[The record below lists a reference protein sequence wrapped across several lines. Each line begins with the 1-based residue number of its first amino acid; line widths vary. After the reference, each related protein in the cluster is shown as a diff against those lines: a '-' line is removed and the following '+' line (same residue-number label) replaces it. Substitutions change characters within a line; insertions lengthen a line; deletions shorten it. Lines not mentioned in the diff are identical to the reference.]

1 VETAAE
7 QANIAA
13 PEKKEDVA
21 PLPEVLADPL
31 VDSLADSNADSLA
44 TPLSDALGETLAT
57 SIADSLPD
65 SNAGSLATP
74 ATDSLAE
81 TLATPLADSL
91 ADSLATS
98 FANSLT
104 ESLADPPT
112 ETLSTPVAEPLAG
125 PPTRPLVIRGLT
137 EILEQH
143 GDWLDSNGESGIQ
156 ADFSREN
163 LEDADLIDARLQD
176 ALLNK
181 TILKRADLML
191 ADFRGASLLQANLK
205 DTNLLGTGF
214 HQANLQAATLEGATG
229 LLNRQLAGA
238 NLFGAILPADTSPS
252 EGLKYVGQVATRAGL
267 FLVAILLV
275 NALAWLR
282 IFTTKDSQ
290 LLRNAPALPFFGLQA
305 DVPFVPFYLFGP
317 VVILCLYICFHLYL
331 QRLWDGAAQLPAIF
345 PDGRS
350 LDTCL
355 PWFARWSAR
364 MHSKWLKTTRSPL
377 AFLEAGIAMVLLYW
391 ITPATILLFWGRYL
405 TLEDMR
411 GTSALVLLV
420 VGAITAAMGFPRM
433 VGKAFGADSPLPA
446 NSPRSLRWRTML
458 LRSAAPIGIGFIL
471 LLLSIG
477 IIQGVPHDF
486 GRTSESA
493 NPGIST
499 LAAEI
504 LWTAGYNPYAQ
515 LTEAEVSTKPP
526 DWSGKDEEVD
536 EVKGATLNRLKLR
549 YIQAY
554 GAFFAKARLWQADL
568 RNAYLSEADLR
579 EANLRQ
585 ADLQFVV
592 LDRAKLNRASLQEAD
607 LRNANLNRA
616 NLREANLSSAVLS
629 GATLLDAT
637 LDSASLYK
645 ADLRNA
651 LLQRA
656 NLKQADLREANLE
669 NANLT
674 MANLQETYLTSTKM
688 GNAQL
693 KQADLSLAILTEADL
708 RKSDLSGADLQGA
721 ILRGADISGANLQGA
736 NLRGAVGLTA
746 RQICSAPNRAQAQ
759 LDENLQHEVDS
770 LCGSTR

>member
-7 QANIAA
+7 QANASA
-13 PEKKEDVA
+13 PEKKEGA
-21 PLPEVLADPL
+21 SPPAIPL
-31 VDSLADSNADSLA
+31 
-44 TPLSDALGETLAT
+44 T
-57 SIADSLPD
+57 
-65 SNAGSLATP
+65 GSLA
-74 ATDSLAE
+74 S
-81 TLATPLADSL
+81 
-91 ADSLATS
+91 
-98 FANSLT
+98 
-104 ESLADPPT
+104 
-112 ETLSTPVAEPLAG
+112 PV
-125 PPTRPLVIRGLT
+125 VIRGLA

-143 GDWLDSNGESGIQ
+143 ADWLDSHGETGIQ

-163 LEDADLIDARLQD
+163 LEDADLIDARLTD

-191 ADFRGASLLQANLK
+191 ADLHGASLLQANLK
-205 DTNLLGTGF
+205 DANLLGTVF
-214 HQANLQAATLEGATG
+214 HQANLQAATLDGATG

-238 NLFGAILPADTSPS
+238 NLFGATLPADTSPS
-252 EGLKYVGQVATRAGL
+252 EGLKYVRQVASRAGWYL
-267 FLVAILLV
+267 IAILLV

-282 IFTTKDSQ
+282 IFTTRDPQ
-290 LLRNAPALPFFGLQA
+290 LLRNAPAVPFFGLQA
-305 DVPFVPFYLFGP
+305 DVPFVAFYLFGP
-317 VVILCLYICFHLYL
+317 VVILSLYVCFHLYL
-331 QRLWDGAAQLPAIF
+331 QRLWDGAAQLPAVF

-364 MHSKWLKTTRSPL
+364 MHSKWLKSTRSPL
-377 AFLEAGIAMVLLYW
+377 AFLEAGIAMLVLYW
-391 ITPATILLFWGRYL
+391 VAPATILLFWGRYL

-411 GTSALVLLV
+411 GTSALVLLE

-433 VGKAFGADSPLPA
+433 VGKAFGVDSPRPA
-446 NSPRSLRWRTML
+446 NIPTSSRWRTLL
-458 LRSAAPIGIGFIL
+458 LRSAAPIAVGLIL

-477 IIQGVPHDF
+477 TIQGAPHDF

-493 NPGIST
+493 NPGIET
-499 LAAEI
+499 WAAEV

-526 DWSGKDEEVD
+526 AWSGKDEDVAQ
-536 EVKGATLNRLKLR
+536 VKGASLNRLKLR

-585 ADLQFVV
+585 ADLQFVA
-592 LDRAKLNRASLQEAD
+592 LDHAMLVRASLQEAD
-607 LRNANLNRA
+607 LRNSNLNRA

-637 LDSASLYK
+637 LDHASLYK
-645 ADLRNA
+645 ADLRNV
-651 LLQRA
+651 LMQRA
-656 NLKQADLREANLE
+656 SLKQADLREANLG

-674 MANLQETYLTSTKM
+674 MANLQETYLTSTKL

-693 KQADLSLAILTEADL
+693 KQADLSLAILTDADL
-708 RKSDLSGADLQGA
+708 RKSDLSGSDLQGA

-736 NLRGAVGLTA
+736 DLRGAVGLTA
-746 RQICSAPNRAQAQ
+746 NQICSAANRAQAQ
-759 LDENLQHEVDS
+759 LDDNLRRDVDS
-770 LCGSTR
+770 LCANAR

>member
-1 VETAAE
+1 VETTAE
-7 QANIAA
+7 QANASL
-13 PEKKEDVA
+13 PEKKEDA
-21 PLPEVLADPL
+21 SPLEASLIP
-31 VDSLADSNADSLA
+31 SLAS
-44 TPLSDALGETLAT
+44 
-57 SIADSLPD
+57 
-65 SNAGSLATP
+65 
-74 ATDSLAE
+74 
-81 TLATPLADSL
+81 
-91 ADSLATS
+91 
-98 FANSLT
+98 
-104 ESLADPPT
+104 
-112 ETLSTPVAEPLAG
+112 PV
-125 PPTRPLVIRGLT
+125 VIRGLA

-143 GDWLDSNGESGIQ
+143 GDWLDSHGETGIQ

-205 DTNLLGTGF
+205 DANLLGTVF
-214 HQANLQAATLEGATG
+214 HQANLQAATLDGATG
-229 LLNRQLAGA
+229 LLSRQLAGA
-238 NLFGAILPADTSPS
+238 NLFGATLPVDTSPS
-252 EGLKYVGQVATRAGL
+252 EALKYVRQVASKAGWYL
-267 FLVAILLV
+267 IAILLV

-282 IFTTKDSQ
+282 IFTTRDPQ

-305 DVPFVPFYLFGP
+305 DVPFVAFYLFGP
-317 VVILCLYICFHLYL
+317 VVILSLYVCFHLYL
-331 QRLWDGAAQLPAIF
+331 QRLWDGAAQLPAVF

-364 MHSKWLKTTRSPL
+364 MHSKWLKSTRSPL
-377 AFLEAGIAMVLLYW
+377 AFLEAGIAMLVLYW
-391 ITPATILLFWGRYL
+391 VAPATILLFWGRYL

-420 VGAITAAMGFPRM
+420 VAAVTAAMGFPRM
-433 VGKAFGADSPLPA
+433 VGKAFGVDLPRPA
-446 NSPRSLRWRTML
+446 NQSKSSRWRTFL
-458 LRSAAPIGIGFIL
+458 LRSAAPIGVGLIL

-477 IIQGVPHDF
+477 TIQGAPHDF

-493 NPGIST
+493 KPGIET
-499 LAAEI
+499 WAAEI

-526 DWSGKDEEVD
+526 AWSGRDEDVAQ
-536 EVKGATLNRLKLR
+536 VKGASLNRLKLR

-585 ADLQFVV
+585 ADLQFVA
-592 LDRAKLNRASLQEAD
+592 LDHAMLVRASLQEAD
-607 LRNANLNRA
+607 LRNSNLNRA

-637 LDSASLYK
+637 LDHASLYK
-645 ADLRNA
+645 ADLRNV
-651 LLQRA
+651 LMQRA
-656 NLKQADLREANLE
+656 SLKQADLREANLG

-674 MANLQETYLTSTKM
+674 MANLQETYLTSTKL

-693 KQADLSLAILTEADL
+693 KQADLSLAILTDADL
-708 RKSDLSGADLQGA
+708 RKSDLSGSDLQGA
-721 ILRGADISGANLQGA
+721 ILRGADMSGANLQGA
-736 NLRGAVGLTA
+736 DLRGAVGLTA
-746 RQICSAPNRAQAQ
+746 NQICSTANRAQAQ
-759 LDENLQHEVDS
+759 LDDNLRRDVDS
-770 LCGSTR
+770 LCANTR

>member
-1 VETAAE
+1 MPAAVWVPCRQSRGRNMETAAE
-7 QANIAA
+7 QTNITAA
-13 PEKKEDVA
+13 EKKEA
-21 PLPEVLADPL
+21 TSTLAD
-31 VDSLADSNADSLA
+31 
-44 TPLSDALGETLAT
+44 TLAG
-57 SIADSLPD
+57 AL
-65 SNAGSLATP
+65 
-74 ATDSLAE
+74 TD
-81 TLATPLADSL
+81 TLANPFD
-91 ADSLATS
+91 
-98 FANSLT
+98 
-104 ESLADPPT
+104 
-112 ETLSTPVAEPLAG
+112 
-125 PPTRPLVIRGLT
+125 RPIVFRGLT

-143 GDWLDSNGESGIQ
+143 GNWLDSRGATGIQ
-156 ADFSREN
+156 ADLSREN
-163 LEDADLIDARLQD
+163 LENSDLIDARLQE

-181 TILKRADLML
+181 TNLQRADLML
-191 ADFRGASLLQANLK
+191 ADMRGASLLQANLK
-205 DTNLLGTGF
+205 DANLLGTVF

-229 LLNRQLAGA
+229 LLTRPLAAA
-238 NLFGAILPADTSPS
+238 NLFSAVLPADMSPS
-252 EGLKYVGQVATRAGL
+252 EGLRFVKALASKAGW
-267 FLVAILLV
+267 FLVVTLLI
-275 NALAWLR
+275 NALAWIR
-282 IFTTKDSQ
+282 IFTTRDAQ

-305 DVPFVPFYLFGP
+305 DVPFVPFYLFCP
-317 VVILCLYICFHLYL
+317 VVLLSLYVSFHLYL

-493 NPGIST
+493 NTGIST

-526 DWSGKDEEVD
+526 DWTGKDEEVD

-656 NLKQADLREANLE
+656 NL
-669 NANLT
+669 T

-693 KQADLSLAILTEADL
+693 KHADLSLAILTEADL

-759 LDENLQHEVDS
+759 LDENLQREVDS

>member
-1 VETAAE
+1 MQCQHFRRRIVETTAE
-7 QANIAA
+7 QANASA
-13 PEKKEDVA
+13 PEKKEDVS
-21 PLPEVLADPL
+21 PLEASLTP
-31 VDSLADSNADSLA
+31 SLAS
-44 TPLSDALGETLAT
+44 
-57 SIADSLPD
+57 
-65 SNAGSLATP
+65 
-74 ATDSLAE
+74 
-81 TLATPLADSL
+81 
-91 ADSLATS
+91 
-98 FANSLT
+98 
-104 ESLADPPT
+104 
-112 ETLSTPVAEPLAG
+112 PV
-125 PPTRPLVIRGLT
+125 VIRGLT

-143 GDWLDSNGESGIQ
+143 GDWLDSHGETGIQ

-163 LEDADLIDARLQD
+163 LEDADLIDARLPD

-205 DTNLLGTGF
+205 DANLLGTVF
-214 HQANLQAATLEGATG
+214 HQANLQAATLDGATG
-229 LLNRQLAGA
+229 LLSRQLAGA
-238 NLFGAILPADTSPS
+238 NLFGATLPVDTSPS
-252 EGLKYVGQVATRAGL
+252 EALKYVRQVASKAGWYL
-267 FLVAILLV
+267 IAILLV

-282 IFTTKDSQ
+282 IFTTRDPQ

-305 DVPFVPFYLFGP
+305 DVPFVAFYLFGP
-317 VVILCLYICFHLYL
+317 VVILSLYVCFHLYL
-331 QRLWDGAAQLPAIF
+331 QRLWDGAAQLPAVF

-364 MHSKWLKTTRSPL
+364 MHSKWLKSTRSPL
-377 AFLEAGIAMVLLYW
+377 AFLEAGIAMLVLYW
-391 ITPATILLFWGRYL
+391 VAPATILLFWGRYL
-405 TLEDMR
+405 TLEDLR

-420 VGAITAAMGFPRM
+420 VGAVTAAMGFPRM
-433 VGKAFGADSPLPA
+433 VGKAFGVDSPRPA
-446 NSPRSLRWRTML
+446 NTSKSSRWRTLL
-458 LRSAAPIGIGFIL
+458 LRSAAPIGVGLIL

-477 IIQGVPHDF
+477 TIQGAPHDF
-486 GRTSESA
+486 GRTSESTK
-493 NPGIST
+493 PGIET
-499 LAAEI
+499 WAAEV

-526 DWSGKDEEVD
+526 AWSGKDEEVAQ
-536 EVKGATLNRLKLR
+536 VKGASLNRLKLR

-592 LDRAKLNRASLQEAD
+592 LDHAMLVRASLQEAD
-607 LRNANLNRA
+607 LRNSNLNRA

-637 LDSASLYK
+637 LDHASLYK
-645 ADLRNA
+645 ADLRNV

-656 NLKQADLREANLE
+656 SLKQADLREANLG

-674 MANLQETYLTSTKM
+674 MANLQETYLTSTKL

-693 KQADLSLAILTEADL
+693 KQADLSLAILTDADL
-708 RKSDLSGADLQGA
+708 RKSDLSGSDLQGA
-721 ILRGADISGANLQGA
+721 ILRGADMSGSNLQGA
-736 NLRGAVGLTA
+736 DLRGAVGLTA
-746 RQICSAPNRAQAQ
+746 NQICSAANRAQAQ
-759 LDENLQHEVDS
+759 LDDNLRRDVDS
-770 LCGSTR
+770 LCANTR

>member
-1 VETAAE
+1 MQCQHFRRRIVETTAE
-7 QANIAA
+7 QANASA
-13 PEKKEDVA
+13 PEKKEDVS
-21 PLPEVLADPL
+21 PLDASLTP
-31 VDSLADSNADSLA
+31 SLAS
-44 TPLSDALGETLAT
+44 
-57 SIADSLPD
+57 
-65 SNAGSLATP
+65 
-74 ATDSLAE
+74 
-81 TLATPLADSL
+81 
-91 ADSLATS
+91 
-98 FANSLT
+98 
-104 ESLADPPT
+104 
-112 ETLSTPVAEPLAG
+112 PV
-125 PPTRPLVIRGLT
+125 VIRGLT

-143 GDWLDSNGESGIQ
+143 GDWLDSHGETGIQ

-163 LEDADLIDARLQD
+163 LEDADLIDARLPD

-205 DTNLLGTGF
+205 DANLLGTVF
-214 HQANLQAATLEGATG
+214 HQANLQAATLDGATG
-229 LLNRQLAGA
+229 LLSRQLAGA
-238 NLFGAILPADTSPS
+238 NLFGATLPVDTSPS
-252 EGLKYVGQVATRAGL
+252 EALKYVRQVASKAGWYL
-267 FLVAILLV
+267 IAILLV

-282 IFTTKDSQ
+282 IFTTRDPQ

-305 DVPFVPFYLFGP
+305 DVPFVAFYLFGP
-317 VVILCLYICFHLYL
+317 VVILSLYVCFHLYL
-331 QRLWDGAAQLPAIF
+331 QRLWDGAAQLPAVF

-364 MHSKWLKTTRSPL
+364 MHSKWLKSTRSPL
-377 AFLEAGIAMVLLYW
+377 AFLEAGIAMLVLYW
-391 ITPATILLFWGRYL
+391 VAPATILLFWGRYL
-405 TLEDMR
+405 TLEDLR

-420 VGAITAAMGFPRM
+420 VGAVTAAMGFPRM
-433 VGKAFGADSPLPA
+433 VGKAFGVDSPRPA
-446 NSPRSLRWRTML
+446 NTSKSSRWRTLL
-458 LRSAAPIGIGFIL
+458 LRSAAPIGVGLIL

-477 IIQGVPHDF
+477 TIQGAPHDF
-486 GRTSESA
+486 GRTSESTK
-493 NPGIST
+493 PGIET
-499 LAAEI
+499 WAAEV

-526 DWSGKDEEVD
+526 AWSGKDEEVAQ
-536 EVKGATLNRLKLR
+536 VKGASLNRLKLR

-592 LDRAKLNRASLQEAD
+592 LDHAMLVRASLQEAD
-607 LRNANLNRA
+607 LRNSNLNRA

-637 LDSASLYK
+637 LDHASLYK
-645 ADLRNA
+645 ADLRNV

-656 NLKQADLREANLE
+656 SLKQADLREANLG

-674 MANLQETYLTSTKM
+674 MANLQETYLTSTKL

-693 KQADLSLAILTEADL
+693 KQADLSLAILTDADL
-708 RKSDLSGADLQGA
+708 RKSDLSGSDLQGA
-721 ILRGADISGANLQGA
+721 ILRGADMSGSNLQGA
-736 NLRGAVGLTA
+736 DLRGAVGLTA
-746 RQICSAPNRAQAQ
+746 NQICSAANRAQAQ
-759 LDENLQHEVDS
+759 LDDNLRRDVDS
-770 LCGSTR
+770 LCANTR

>member
-1 VETAAE
+1 METTAE
-7 QANIAA
+7 QANASA
-13 PEKKEDVA
+13 PEKKEDDS
-21 PLPEVLADPL
+21 PLEASLTP
-31 VDSLADSNADSLA
+31 SLAS
-44 TPLSDALGETLAT
+44 
-57 SIADSLPD
+57 
-65 SNAGSLATP
+65 
-74 ATDSLAE
+74 
-81 TLATPLADSL
+81 
-91 ADSLATS
+91 
-98 FANSLT
+98 
-104 ESLADPPT
+104 
-112 ETLSTPVAEPLAG
+112 PV
-125 PPTRPLVIRGLT
+125 VIRGLT

-143 GDWLDSNGESGIQ
+143 GDWLDSHGETGIQ
-156 ADFSREN
+156 ADLSREN
-163 LEDADLIDARLQD
+163 LEDADLIDARLPD

-205 DTNLLGTGF
+205 DANLLGTVF
-214 HQANLQAATLEGATG
+214 HQANLQAATLDGATG
-229 LLNRQLAGA
+229 LLSRQLAGA
-238 NLFGAILPADTSPS
+238 NLFGATLPVDTSPS
-252 EGLKYVGQVATRAGL
+252 EALKYVRQVASKAGWYL
-267 FLVAILLV
+267 IAILLV

-282 IFTTKDSQ
+282 IFTTRDPQ

-305 DVPFVPFYLFGP
+305 DVPFVAFYLFGP
-317 VVILCLYICFHLYL
+317 VVILSLYVCFHLYL
-331 QRLWDGAAQLPAIF
+331 QRLWDGAAQLPAVF

-364 MHSKWLKTTRSPL
+364 MHSKWLKSTRSPL
-377 AFLEAGIAMVLLYW
+377 AFLEAGIAMLVLYW
-391 ITPATILLFWGRYL
+391 VAPATILLFWGRYL

-420 VGAITAAMGFPRM
+420 VAAVTAAMGFPRM
-433 VGKAFGADSPLPA
+433 VGKAFGVDSPRPA
-446 NSPRSLRWRTML
+446 NQSKSSRWRTFL
-458 LRSAAPIGIGFIL
+458 LRSAAPIGVGLIL

-477 IIQGVPHDF
+477 TIQGAPHDF

-493 NPGIST
+493 KPGIET
-499 LAAEI
+499 WAAEI

-526 DWSGKDEEVD
+526 AWSGRDEDVAQ
-536 EVKGATLNRLKLR
+536 VKGASLNRLKLR

-585 ADLQFVV
+585 ADLQFVA
-592 LDRAKLNRASLQEAD
+592 LDHAMLVRASLQEAD
-607 LRNANLNRA
+607 LRNSNLNRA

-637 LDSASLYK
+637 LDHASLYK
-645 ADLRNA
+645 ADLRNV

-656 NLKQADLREANLE
+656 SLKQADLREANLG

-674 MANLQETYLTSTKM
+674 MANLQETYLTSTKL

-693 KQADLSLAILTEADL
+693 KQADLSLAILTDADL
-708 RKSDLSGADLQGA
+708 RKSDLSGSDLQGA
-721 ILRGADISGANLQGA
+721 ILRGADMSGANIQGA
-736 NLRGAVGLTA
+736 DLRGAVGLTA
-746 RQICSAPNRAQAQ
+746 NQICSAANRAQAQ
-759 LDENLQHEVDS
+759 LDDNLRRDVDS
-770 LCGSTR
+770 LCANTR